1 VTEPLAPPPVP
12 DTITAVL
19 FDFGGVF
26 TPSPFSVVRAAAIEL
41 GISEQVAVELCFG
54 PYAEDGDHP
63 WHRLERGEVRLDV
76 AHQELLALASAA
88 GVEID
93 VFRVLAKIGREDEG
107 RVLMVEGVRALRDA
121 GYRTALVTN
130 NVAEFGDGWRQLIP
144 VDELF
149 EVVIDS
155 CEVGVRKPDPQIFR
169 IALEQLHGVR
179 PEQAVFLDDFE
190 ANVASARQVGMHG
203 IVVGEDRAEA
213 LARLEALLSPSGEPG
228 QPADRTAG

>member
-1 VTEPLAPPPVP
+1 MN
-12 DTITAVL
+12 DTITALL

-26 TPSPFSVVRAAAIEL
+26 TPSPFAVVAAAALEL
-41 GISEQVAVELCFG
+41 GVSEQVAVELCFG

-63 WHRLERGEVRLDV
+63 WHRLERGEVRLEV

-93 VFRVLAKIGREDEG
+93 VFQVLAKIGREDDD
-107 RVLMVEGVRALRDA
+107 RILMVDRVRTLRDA

-130 NVAEFGDGWRQLIP
+130 NIAEFGDGWRQLIP

-149 EVVIDS
+149 EVVVDS
-155 CEVGVRKPDPQIFR
+155 CQVGVRKPDPRIFR
-169 IALEQLHGVR
+169 LALEQLDGVR
-179 PEQAVFLDDFE
+179 PEQAVLLDDYE
-190 ANVASARQVGMHG
+190 ANVACARQIGMHG
-203 IVVGEDRAEA
+203 IVVGEDRAQA
-213 LARLEALLSPSGEPG
+213 LARLDAVLAPAG

>member
-1 VTEPLAPPPVP
+1 VP
-12 DTITAVL
+12 DLITAVL

-26 TPSPFSVVRAAAIEL
+26 TPSPFSVVRAAALEL
-41 GISEQVAVELCFG
+41 GVSEEVAVELCFG

-63 WHRLERGEVRLDV
+63 WHRLERGEVRLEV

-93 VFRVLAKIGREDEG
+93 VFQVLAKIGREDDD
-107 RVLMVEGVRALRDA
+107 RVHMVERVRALRHA

-130 NVAEFGDGWRQLIP
+130 NIAEFGDGWRQLIP

-149 EVVIDS
+149 EFVVDS
-155 CEVGVRKPDPQIFR
+155 CQVGVRKPDPRIFR
-169 IALEQLHGVR
+169 LALEQLDGVR

-190 ANVASARQVGMHG
+190 ANVAGARQAGMHG
-203 IVVGEDRAEA
+203 ILVGEDRAEA
-213 LARLEALLSPSGEPG
+213 LTRLDALLA
-228 QPADRTAG
+228 PAGRTAG

>member
-1 VTEPLAPPPVP
+1 MP

-26 TPSPFSVVRAAAIEL
+26 TPSPFSVVRAAALEL
-41 GISEQVAVELCFG
+41 GVSEQVAIELCFG

-63 WHRLERGEVRLDV
+63 WHRLERGEVRLEV

-93 VFRVLAKIGREDEG
+93 VFQVLAKIGLEDDG
-107 RVLMVEGVRALRDA
+107 RVLMVERVRSLRDA

-130 NVAEFGDGWRQLIP
+130 NIAEFGDGWRQLIP

-149 EVVIDS
+149 EVVVDS
-155 CEVGVRKPDPQIFR
+155 SRVGVRKPDPRIFR
-169 IALEQLHGVR
+169 LALEQLDGIR
-179 PEQAVFLDDFE
+179 PERAVFVDDFE
-190 ANVASARQVGMHG
+190 PNVAGARQIGMHG
-203 IVVGEDRAEA
+203 IVVGDDRAEA
-213 LARLEALLSPSGEPG
+213 LGRLDALLAPTE
-228 QPADRTAG
+228 RTAG

>member
-1 VTEPLAPPPVP
+1 VSNP
-12 DTITAVL
+12 ITAVL

-26 TPSPFSVVRAAAIEL
+26 TPSPFSVVRAAALEL
-41 GISEQVAVELCFG
+41 GVSEEVAVELCFG

-76 AHQELLALASAA
+76 AHQELLALARTA

-93 VFRVLAKIGREDEG
+93 VFQVLAEGISAEDDD
-107 RVLMVEGVRALRDA
+107 RVVMVERVRTIRGA

-130 NVAEFGDGWRQLIP
+130 NIAEFGDGWRRLIP

-149 EVVIDS
+149 EVVVDS
-155 CEVGVRKPDPQIFR
+155 SRVGVRKPDPRIFR
-169 IALEQLHGVR
+169 LALEQLDGVR

-190 ANVASARQVGMHG
+190 AHVAGARQIGMHG

-213 LARLEALLSPSGEPG
+213 LARLDALLSP
-228 QPADRTAG
+228 AGPKDQAGDPS

>member
-1 VTEPLAPPPVP
+1 VH

-26 TPSPFSVVRAAAIEL
+26 TPSPFSVVRAAALEL
-41 GISEQVAVELCFG
+41 GVSEDVAIELCFG

-76 AHQELLALASAA
+76 AYQELLALASAA

-93 VFRVLAKIGREDEG
+93 VFQVLGKLGREDDD
-107 RVLMVEGVRALRDA
+107 RVVMVERVRSLRGA

-130 NVAEFGDGWRQLIP
+130 NIAEFGDGWRQLIP

-149 EVVIDS
+149 EVVVDS
-155 CEVGVRKPDPQIFR
+155 SQVGLRKPDPRIFR
-169 IALEQLHGVR
+169 LALEQLGGVR

-190 ANVASARQVGMHG
+190 AHVAGARQLGMHG
-203 IVVGEDRAEA
+203 IVVGDDRAEA
-213 LARLEALLSPSGEPG
+213 LARLDVLLVPAAPQG
-228 QPADRTAG
+228 QADDRS

>member
-1 VTEPLAPPPVP
+1 VP

-26 TPSPFSVVRAAAIEL
+26 TPSPFSVVRAAALEL
-41 GISEQVAVELCFG
+41 GVSEDVAIELCFG

-76 AHQELLALASAA
+76 AYQELLALASAA

-93 VFRVLAKIGREDEG
+93 VFQVLGKLGREDDD
-107 RVLMVEGVRALRDA
+107 RVVMVERVRTLRGA

-130 NVAEFGDGWRQLIP
+130 NIAEFGDGWRQLIP

-149 EVVIDS
+149 EVVVDS
-155 CEVGVRKPDPQIFR
+155 SQVGLRKPDPRIFR
-169 IALEQLHGVR
+169 LALEQLGGVR

-190 ANVASARQVGMHG
+190 AHVAGARQLGMHG
-203 IVVGEDRAEA
+203 IVVGDDRAEA
-213 LARLEALLSPSGEPG
+213 LARLDVLLA
-228 QPADRTAG
+228 PAAPHRQTDDRS

>member
-1 VTEPLAPPPVP
+1 MP
-12 DTITAVL
+12 DPITALL

-26 TPSPFSVVRAAAIEL
+26 TPSPFGVVRSAALEL
-41 GISEQVAVELCFG
+41 GVSEQVAVELCFG

-63 WHRLERGEVRLDV
+63 WHRLERGEVRLEV

-93 VFRVLAKIGREDEG
+93 VFQVLAKIGREDDH
-107 RVLMVEGVRALRDA
+107 RALMVERVRTLRDA

-130 NVAEFGDGWRQLIP
+130 NIAEFGDGWRQLIP

-149 EVVIDS
+149 ELVVDS
-155 CEVGVRKPDPQIFR
+155 SQVGVRKPDPRIFR
-169 IALEQLHGVR
+169 LALDQLDGVR

-190 ANVASARQVGMHG
+190 ANVAGARQIGMHG

-213 LARLEALLSPSGEPG
+213 LARLEDLLA
-228 QPADRTAG
+228 PAGPPAARPAAG